1 MATPQTQSTQK
12 KAKNI
17 DTTGKRKNAVARV
30 ILKAGK
36 GNITVNGREF
46 NTYFGREAL
55 RFIVNQPLEVTGLKD
70 RYDISVNLYGGGPA
84 GQADALKHG
93 IAKALLETNPDLRK
107 VLRGAGL
114 LTRDS
119 REVERKKYGRRG
131 ARRRSQYSKR

>member
-1 MATPQTQSTQK
+1 MSLAPRTS

-17 DTTGKRKNAVARV
+17 DTTGKRKNAIARV

-36 GNITVNGREF
+36 GDISVNGREF
-46 NTYFGREAL
+46 QNYFGREAL
-55 RFIVNQPLEVTGLKD
+55 RFIVNQPLEVTATQG
-70 RYDISVNLYGGGPA
+70 RYDISANIFGGGPA
-84 GQADALKHG
+84 GQAAALKHA
-93 IAKALLETNPDLRK
+93 IAKALLETNPELRK
-107 VLRGAGL
+107 ALRGAGL

>member
-1 MATPQTQSTQK
+1 MSPSVTSSRTPKHT
-12 KAKNI
+12 
-17 DTTGKRKNAVARV
+17 DTVGKRKNAIARV
-30 ILKAGK
+30 IMKSGK
-36 GNITVNGREF
+36 GTITINGREF
-46 NTYFGREAL
+46 NNYFGREAL
-55 RFIVNQPLEVTGLKD
+55 RFIVNQPLEVTSMQG
-70 RYDISVNLYGGGPA
+70 RYDFNVNLFGGGPA

-93 IAKALLETNPDLRK
+93 ISKALLAANPDLRK